1 MSKRFGMVTIVIDG
15 HKVKAKESSTILE
28 NTQELNIDIPTLCYH
43 KDLSSFGAC
52 RLCVV
57 EVKTNGKWQL
67 ATSCNTPVEEGMEI
81 RTDSDLVQE
90 SRKLTAELLY
100 FRYPTT
106 EAVREIARK
115 LEVQTREEKGEGHDC
130 ILCGLCVRTCREIV
144 GVNALTFQDRGLNRN
159 IEEPKIEFDPNACI
173 GCGSCAYVC
182 PTGYVK
188 MEAVDNKRIIWDK
201 VFKMTACK
209 VCGRL
214 FAPEDQLRY
223 ISRITGVPFSEL
235 TTCTSCR

>member
-1 MSKRFGMVTIVIDG
+1 MVTIVIDG
-15 HKVKAKESSTILE
+15 RRLKANQNSTILE

-43 KDLSSFGAC
+43 RDLSSFGAC

-67 ATSCNTPVEEGMEI
+67 ATSCNTPVEDGMEI

-100 FRYPTT
+100 YRYPAT
-106 EAVREIARK
+106 EAVREVARK
-115 LEVQTREEKGEGHDC
+115 LEVQTPEERGEGHDC

-144 GVNALTFQDRGLNRN
+144 GVNALTFQDRGLNRT

-182 PTGYVK
+182 PTGFVE
-188 MEAVDNKRIIWDK
+188 MEAVDDKRIIWNK

-209 VCGRL
+209 VCGRF

-223 ISRITGVPFSEL
+223 ISRTTGVPFSEL